1 MNKIFKNKNI
11 GFYFITLA
19 TILGIVATI
28 SYIVWAPA
36 HHSMNNVIVAALVV
50 GIVIGIVLHF
60 YDNDFLVVA
69 ITACYAIAGFQL
81 FSDGTGSFVDAY
93 QGIVMFGDSSQV
105 GTIITIGAMMLVCAI
120 ASIVAGF
127 TNRIKY

>member
-1 MNKIFKNKNI
+1 MGKIFKNKNI

-19 TILGIVATI
+19 TILGIVSTI
-28 SYIVWAPA
+28 SYMVWAPA
-36 HHSMNNVIVAALVV
+36 HNSMNVLIATVLIV
-50 GIVIGIVLHF
+50 GIVLGVVLHF
-60 YDNDFLVVA
+60 YDNDFLVVV

-105 GTIITIGAMMLVCAI
+105 GTITTIGIMMLVCAI
-120 ASIVAGF
+120 SSIVAGF